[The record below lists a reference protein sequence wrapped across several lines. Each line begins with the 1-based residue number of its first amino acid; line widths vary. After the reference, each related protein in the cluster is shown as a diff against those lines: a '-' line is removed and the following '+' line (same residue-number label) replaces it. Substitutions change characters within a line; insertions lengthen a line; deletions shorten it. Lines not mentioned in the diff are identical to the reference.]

1 MVRHTDDVL
10 SILRGRAAIS
20 FGVNGGMS
28 RSVLG
33 DGGRPMELKKKTFED
48 LIGNFADDA
57 KKALD
62 EILERE
68 PAPKS
73 TVPVGLPGM
82 VGAAGNLAGAA
93 GGAVG
98 TATAAVGGLA
108 NTVSDLNATVG
119 SLTGLPEQIARLS
132 ELIERLLPLIETLTG
147 ALGTVGDIAG
157 AAGKA
162 SPVVKS

>member
-1 MVRHTDDVL
+1 
-10 SILRGRAAIS
+10 
-20 FGVNGGMS
+20 
-28 RSVLG
+28 
-33 DGGRPMELKKKTFED
+33 MELKKKTFED

-68 PAPKS
+68 PARKS
-73 TVPVGLPGM
+73 PAPGVLPGM
-82 VGAAGNLAGAA
+82 PVGNLAGAA

-108 NTVSDLNATVG
+108 NTVSDLNTTVS

-132 ELIERLLPLIETLTG
+132 ELIQKLLPLIETLTG
-147 ALGTVGDIAG
+147 ALGTVGDIAS

-162 SPVVKS
+162 NPVGKA

>member
-1 MVRHTDDVL
+1 VIFVILSARLVIQSKIAVLCMKVRRREPPV
-10 SILRGRAAIS
+10 
-20 FGVNGGMS
+20 
-28 RSVLG
+28 
-33 DGGRPMELKKKTFED
+33 ELKKKTFED

-68 PAPKS
+68 GTTKNPAP
-73 TVPVGLPGM
+73 TGLPGVVAP
-82 VGAAGNLAGAA
+82 VGNVAGAA

-119 SLTGLPEQIARLS
+119 GLASLPEQIARLS
-132 ELIERLLPLIETLTG
+132 ELIERLLPVLEGLTG
-147 ALGTVGDIAG
+147 ALGTAGNIAG
-157 AAGKA
+157 AVGKA
-162 SPVVKS
+162 NPTQTS